1 MKNRQVYPKLS
12 RNCVACVMSLAFSL
26 SFLACSDSDG
36 VAGGVTDI
44 GNSIADLSDT
54 LRYSGVVQ
62 DLQGRA
68 VPAARVVAY
77 LDNSKEIVDSLETVA
92 DSTGFFKL
100 GPISRISAKGSPRFY
115 AESKGLSGLR
125 GDGLSDVR
133 LDTIC
138 VGTRKTVSGK
148 IAGATS
154 GYVRI
159 PGTRLRSP
167 VSEDGSFAF
176 DSIPAG
182 YRMDLVYM
190 QNDSAIAQ
198 FEFTALE
205 SKDSLKLPE
214 LSVNGEWLTS
224 NDMPVIA
231 DYYSFHYYLPYD
243 YPENLPN
250 GYGDPEIEVYLGMN
264 RDINVLNHDSSVAE
278 NVNYVDGV
286 NGKAVLLEPGQF
298 IDLDTLNPTGGDFTL
313 SLWTKWNGPNG
324 EHQVLFCQRAYWSDS
339 TSRFQWH
346 YEVNSGTFAV
356 MKGMPDYPGAVY
368 FGDSTSVPV
377 GEWAF
382 LVLVSK
388 NHMVSMYVN
397 GKAVAI
403 AGSDGAEFAREFVPN
418 GLKRSVP
425 FRIGGDEI
433 GTETWNGVIDEVR
446 VESIA
451 RSPEWIEV
459 MYERLKP

>member
-1 MKNRQVYPKLS
+1 MKNRQVYLKLS
-12 RNCVACVMSLAFSL
+12 RNCAACVMSLAFSL
-26 SFLACSDSDG
+26 TFLACSDSDD

-100 GPISRISAKGSPRFY
+100 GPIPRISAKGSPRFY

-138 VGTRKTVSGK
+138 IAAHKTLSGK
-148 IAGATS
+148 ISGATS
-154 GYVRI
+154 GYMRI
-159 PGTRLRSP
+159 QGTHLRSLI
-167 VSEDGSFAF
+167 SEDGSFAF

-182 YRMDLVYM
+182 YRMDLVYV

-198 FEFTALE
+198 FEFTALD

-278 NVNYVDGV
+278 NVNYVDGLS
-286 NGKAVLLEPGQF
+286 GKAVLLEPGQF

-324 EHQVLFCQRAYWSDS
+324 EHQVLFSQREYWSDS

-388 NHMVSMYVN
+388 NHKVSMYVN

-418 GLKRSVP
+418 DLKRSVP

-433 GTETWNGVIDEVR
+433 ETETWNGVIDEVR

-451 RSPEWIEV
+451 RSPEWINA